1 MAHAQQQVLD
11 ALQALLAGGGTAAG
25 ARVFLDRVDPLQPNE
40 LPAILIE
47 EEPEGESAEPYTVHG
62 VERREL
68 AVSVS
73 GVVTHSTTAAA
84 DARALGL
91 AIEKL
96 VAPSTALAALAKLG
110 VRITNSRLAINGEGD
125 RLMAARQ
132 QSWRFVYLVNPAT
145 PDVIF

>member
-1 MAHAQQQVLD
+1 MAHAQQQILD
-11 ALQALLAGGGTAAG
+11 ALKAVLLAGGTSAG
-25 ARVFLDRVDPLQPNE
+25 SNVFLDRVDPLQPNE
-40 LPAILIE
+40 LPAIRIE
-47 EEPEGESAEPYTVHG
+47 EEPEGESAAPFTVHG
-62 VERREL
+62 IEQREL

-96 VAPSTALAALAKLG
+96 VAPSSALAALATQG
-110 VRITNSRLAINGEGD
+110 IRITNSRMVINGEGD
-125 RLMAARQ
+125 RLMAARE

-145 PDVIF
+145 PDIFS

>member
-1 MAHAQQQVLD
+1 MAHAQQQILD
-11 ALQALLAGGGTAAG
+11 ALKTVLVAGGTSAG
-25 ARVFLDRVDPLQPNE
+25 SNVFLDRVDPLQPNE

-62 VERREL
+62 VEQREL

-73 GVVTHSTTAAA
+73 GVVTHTTTAAA

-96 VAPSTALAALAKLG
+96 VAPSTALNALAKLG

-132 QSWRFVYLVNPAT
+132 QSWRLTYLVNAAS
-145 PDVIF
+145 PDTIF

>member
-1 MAHAQQQVLD
+1 MAHAQQQILD
-11 ALQALLAGGGTAAG
+11 ALRTVLLNGGTVAG
-25 ARVFLDRVDPLQPNE
+25 TRVFLDRVDPLQANE
-40 LPAILIE
+40 LPAILID
-47 EEPEGESAEPYTVHG
+47 EGEGGETAEPYTVHG

-68 AVSVS
+68 DVSVS
-73 GVVTHSTTAAA
+73 GIVTHSTTAAA

-110 VRITNSRLAINGEGD
+110 VRISNSRMAITGEGD

-132 QSWRFVYLVNPAT
+132 QSWLFTYLVNADS
-145 PDVIF
+145 PDLIF

>member
-1 MAHAQQQVLD
+1 MAHAQQQILD
-11 ALQALLAGGGTAAG
+11 ALQALLAAGGTVAG
-25 ARVFLDRVDPLQPNE
+25 TRVFLDRVDPLQASE

-47 EEPEGESAEPYTVHG
+47 EEPEGESAEPETIHG

-68 AVSVS
+68 AVLVS
-73 GVVTHSTTAAA
+73 GVVTHGTTAAA

-110 VRITNSRLAINGEGD
+110 VRITNSRMVVQGEFD
-125 RLMAARQ
+125 RLLAARQ
-132 QSWRFVYLVNPAT
+132 QSWRFTYLVNAAT
-145 PDVIF
+145 PDVIL

>member
-1 MAHAQQQVLD
+1 MAHAQQQILD
-11 ALQALLAGGGTAAG
+11 ALRTVLLNGGTVAG
-25 ARVFLDRVDPLQPNE
+25 TRVFLDRVDPLQANE

-47 EEPEGESAEPYTVHG
+47 EDEGGENAEPYTVHG
-62 VERREL
+62 VEQREL

-73 GVVTHSTTAAA
+73 GVVTHTTTAAA

-110 VRITNSRLAINGEGD
+110 VRITNSRMVINGEGD

-132 QSWRFVYLVNPAT
+132 QSWRFVYLVSAES
-145 PDVIF
+145 PDIIF